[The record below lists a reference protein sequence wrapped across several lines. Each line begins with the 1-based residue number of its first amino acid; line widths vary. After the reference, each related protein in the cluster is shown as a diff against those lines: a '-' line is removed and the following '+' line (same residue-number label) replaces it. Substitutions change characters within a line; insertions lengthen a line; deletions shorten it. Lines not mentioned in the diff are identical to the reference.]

1 MNKKRSRLLW
11 HGDRGVSEAD
21 LLCFFYIME
30 YLGAVRGY
38 DWQAAV
44 VSCTIKWQK
53 KSFFSVAKYWKNAN
67 GCLKYKN
74 GCAILYIVLTFIA
87 AVFVWRVWIHC
98 IAAEYFQ
105 GHWVPWFYNEER
117 LWQEI

>member
-44 VSCTIKWQK
+44 VS
-53 KSFFSVAKYWKNAN
+53 SVAKYWKNAN

-87 AVFVWRVWIHC
+87 PFLSG
-98 IAAEYFQ
+98 EYGFIVLLQ
-105 GHWVPWFYNEER
+105 NIFRGIGYPGFIMRKDYGKKFKR
-117 LWQEI
+117 IYYD

>member
-1 MNKKRSRLLW
+1 LNKKRSRLLW

-53 KSFFSVAKYWKNAN
+53 KSFFSVAKYWK
-67 GCLKYKN
+67 YKN

-87 AVFVWRVWIHC
+87 PFLSG
-98 IAAEYFQ
+98 EYGFIVLLQ
-105 GHWVPWFYNEER
+105 NIFRGIGYPGFIMRKDYGKKFKR
-117 LWQEI
+117 IYYD